1 MAQRYKFSIE
11 SKRLPPSLSG
21 EPKYVVA
28 ICVVFV
34 VYGREE
40 GVTLTVEELLGYIG
54 VSPKNSRDNLLLG
67 YFLTVY
73 QPRFACRLFHWGFAS
88 VIDCL

>member
-1 MAQRYKFSIE
+1 MPCFLTWEKDIYVNLVYE
-11 SKRLPPSLSG
+11 L
-21 EPKYVVA
+21 EDVVA
-28 ICVVFV
+28 ICVVLV

-40 GVTLTVEELLGYIG
+40 GVTLTVEELLSCIG

-73 QPRFACRLFHWGFAS
+73 QPRFACRVFHAVFAS
-88 VIDCL
+88 VIDRL

>member
-1 MAQRYKFSIE
+1 MSCFFVWKKDIYINLVNE
-11 SKRLPPSLSG
+11 L
-21 EPKYVVA
+21 KYVVA
-28 ICVVFV
+28 ICVVLI

-40 GVTLTVEELLGYIG
+40 GVTLTVEELLSCIG

-73 QPRFACRLFHWGFAS
+73 QPRFACRVFHAVFAS
-88 VIDCL
+88 VIDRL

>member
-1 MAQRYKFSIE
+1 MPCFLTWEKDIYVNLVYE
-11 SKRLPPSLSG
+11 L
-21 EPKYVVA
+21 EDVVA
-28 ICVVFV
+28 ICVVLV

-40 GVTLTVEELLGYIG
+40 GVTLTVEELLSCIG

-73 QPRFACRLFHWGFAS
+73 QPRFACCLFHCGFR
-88 VIDCL
+88 VGY